1 MSIPVGLVALAVP
14 SCFPSSH
21 PLGPSS
27 PEPWHTHG
35 QCPHPGYCGQ
45 QTFRKVE
52 GGGKPGALCQAS
64 SAVPGC
70 FSKDQV
76 YLDGILRILRHR
88 QTIDFPLLAA
98 LGKVTARVRVG
109 REWLISPSHPIP
121 SHPKAHKGS
130 LDLMASQKTALAWQ
144 PFSSLPFPALMG
156 LCVAGKGCAG

>member
-121 SHPKAHKGS
+121 KLTRAPLISWLPKKQPSPGS
-130 LDLMASQKTALAWQ
+130 PSALCL
-144 PFSSLPFPALMG
+144 SLRLW
-156 LCVAGKGCAG
+156 VSV